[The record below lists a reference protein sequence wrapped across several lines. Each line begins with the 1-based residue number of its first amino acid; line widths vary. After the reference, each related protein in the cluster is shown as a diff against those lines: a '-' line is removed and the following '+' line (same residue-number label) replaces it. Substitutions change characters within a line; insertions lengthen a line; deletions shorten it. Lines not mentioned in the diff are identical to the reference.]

1 MRKIL
6 LFILVLFNFQTYAKP
21 IKENLEI
28 FIDCNNFGADCYHEY
43 VRQEMSGINFVRDRL
58 DADVHIL
65 ATSNW
70 NSAGVQTNTLYVIG
84 RNEFAQQTDT
94 LTYSIPQNSTEDEI
108 RKLWVK
114 QIKLAILPLLLKTGL
129 VNSLEINLPKAN
141 TSKEVTDSSSSKDPY
156 NFWVFQFGLSGSYS
170 GNQVYKDASGNGY
183 FSADRE
189 TELSKTN
196 VYLNASEQ
204 FTSYKDGQDVYEY
217 DYQQFGVGAAYA
229 KKLNSHVAIGGDVDF
244 NNSIFSN
251 LKAQFSLGPR
261 IEYSIFPY
269 KEFNTRRWVFQY
281 GVEGRR
287 NVYYDTTIYLKT
299 HETFLAQN
307 LSSILSLTQK
317 WGSINLGVFWRN
329 LLHDWSKNNLSF
341 NGALSFRLFKGLNMS
356 VWGNYNFVRNQ
367 INIRKGDASIDQ
379 LLARNREILSS
390 YNFNSGVGFSYRF
403 GSKFNSA
410 VNPSF
415 RGLNYNISF

>member
-1 MRKIL
+1 MRYLFVCIFVL
-6 LFILVLFNFQTYAKP
+6 LLNLAQANP
-21 IKENLEI
+21 IQDKLDV
-28 FIDCNNFGADCYHEY
+28 FIDCNNFGSDCYPQY
-43 VRQEMSGINFVRDRL
+43 VRQELNTITFVRDRL

-65 ATSNW
+65 AMANW
-70 NSAGVQTNTLYVIG
+70 NSVGVQTNTLYIIG
-84 RNEFAQQTDT
+84 RKQFENQTDT
-94 LTYSIPQNSTEDEI
+94 LTYAIPQNSTEDET

-114 QIKLAILPLLLKTGL
+114 QLKMALLPFLLKTGL
-129 VNSLEINLPKAN
+129 VKAIEINFPS
-141 TSKEVTDSSSSKDPY
+141 TSEAVSDTTTEKDPY

-183 FSADRE
+183 FFADRE
-189 TELSKTN
+189 TNESKTN
-196 VYLNASEQ
+196 VYINASEQ
-204 FTSYKDGQDVYEY
+204 FTSYKDGADIYEY
-217 DYQQFGVGAAYA
+217 DYQQFGLGAAYA
-229 KKLNSHVAIGGDVDF
+229 KKLTTHVALGGDIDF

-269 KEFNTRRWVFQY
+269 KEFNTKRWVFQY
-281 GVEGRR
+281 GIEGRR

-299 HETFLAQN
+299 QETFMAQS
-307 LSSILSLTQK
+307 LSSIVSFTQK
-317 WGSINLGVFWRN
+317 WGSINLGIFWRN

-341 NGALSFRLFKGLNMS
+341 NGALSFRLFKGFNMAI
-356 VWGNYNFVRNQ
+356 WGNYNFVRNQ

-379 LLARNREILSS
+379 LLAKNREILSA

-415 RGLNYNISF
+415 RGLNYSINF